1 MINPVWL
8 DTFITLVETG
18 NFTRTAEQR
27 FMTQPGVSQHLKK
40 LEEVCQCELVVRL
53 GKGIQLTEQG
63 QRVYQY
69 AKEQQVKEQD
79 FIASLKFDAPFEG
92 KCIVACSGAIAQR
105 IYPALLALQ
114 KQHNALNIHVEV
126 APRRTILSGIANN
139 TLELGIVTN
148 QPESEDIHSEYL
160 GEEALGLILPRS
172 LPVALATQLSKLP
185 ENTQNFMPDSSSG
198 TGTGTKITSV
208 SERAKSKTDDAI
220 TLKAVINRLGLINH
234 PDAIHYLQRYFNDCG
249 ESELAKVNPNK
260 LPHAGYINQLS
271 QILLP
276 VSEGLGYTVLPTSTL
291 DFVNFADKLTIYR
304 TQYEVTEPL
313 YCVQSRHSSPP
324 ARYAIVKKAI
334 ARVLSH
340 NNVEI

>member
-1 MINPVWL
+1 MINPIWL

-63 QRVYQY
+63 QRVYHY
-69 AKEQQVKEQD
+69 AKEQQLKEQN

-92 KCIVACSGAIAQR
+92 KCVVACSGAIAQR

-114 KQHNALNIHVEV
+114 KQHSGLNIHVEV

-160 GEEALGLILPRS
+160 GEEALGIILPRS
-172 LPVALATQLSKLP
+172 LSSAPEVKNSNLSKNEQRATPLANATTQRLSRDGNL
-185 ENTQNFMPDSSSG
+185 ELNDTSALKDIINT
-198 TGTGTKITSV
+198 
-208 SERAKSKTDDAI
+208 
-220 TLKAVINRLGLINH
+220 LGLINH
-234 PDAIHYLQRYFNDCG
+234 PDAMHYLQRYFNDCG
-249 ESELAKVNPNK
+249 EPELANVNPNK

-276 VSEGLGYTVLPTSTL
+276 VSEGLGFTVLPTSTL
-291 DFVNFADKLTIYR
+291 DFVSFADKLTVYNGKND
-304 TQYEVTEPL
+304 VTEPL
-313 YCVQSRHSSPP
+313 YSVQTAHSELP
-324 ARYAIVKKAI
+324 ARYEVIKRAITQ
-334 ARVLSH
+334 VLG
-340 NNVEI
+340 

>member
-1 MINPVWL
+1 MINPIWL

-63 QRVYQY
+63 QRVYHY
-69 AKEQQVKEQD
+69 AKNQQAKEQD
-79 FIASLKFDAPFEG
+79 FIASLKFDAPYEG
-92 KCIVACSGAIAQR
+92 KCVVACSGAIAQR

-114 KQHNALNIHVEV
+114 KKHNALNIHIEV

-160 GEEALGLILPRS
+160 GEEALGLILPSS
-172 LPVALATQLSKLP
+172 LPDTV
-185 ENTQNFMPDSSSG
+185 E
-198 TGTGTKITSV
+198 TSV
-208 SERAKSKTDDAI
+208 
-220 TLKAVINRLGLINH
+220 LKDVTNRLGLINH
-234 PDAIHYLQRYFNDCG
+234 PDAMHYLQRYFNDCG
-249 ESELAKVNPNK
+249 ELELAKVNPNK

-291 DFVNFADKLTIYR
+291 DFVSFADKLTVYEAKN
-304 TQYEVTEPL
+304 EVTEPL
-313 YCVQSRHSSPP
+313 YSVQTPHSALP
-324 ARYAIVKKAI
+324 ARYQAVKQTI
-334 ARVLSH
+334 SQVLR
-340 NNVEI
+340 

>member
-1 MINPVWL
+1 MINPIWL

-40 LEEVCQCELVVRL
+40 LEEACQCELVIRL

-63 QRVYQY
+63 QRVYHY
-69 AKEQQVKEQD
+69 AKEQQEKEQD

-92 KCIVACSGAIAQR
+92 KCVVACSGAIAQR

-114 KQHNALNIHVEV
+114 KQHSALSIHVEV
-126 APRRTILSGIANN
+126 APRRTILSGISNN
-139 TLELGIVTN
+139 SLELGIVTN

-172 LPVALATQLSKLP
+172 LPDKLVKPLIGSSEKTQG
-185 ENTQNFMPDSSSG
+185 SG
-198 TGTGTKITSV
+198 SGADAKIVSL
-208 SERAKSKTDDAI
+208 SEREQSETGDAN
-220 TLKAVINRLGLINH
+220 TLKDVINHLGLINH
-234 PDAIHYLQRYFNDCG
+234 PDAMHYLQRYFNDCG
-249 ESELAKVNPNK
+249 EPELANINPSK
-260 LPHAGYINQLS
+260 LPHTGYINQLS

-304 TQYEVTEPL
+304 TQYEVTERL

-340 NNVEI
+340 HNGEI

>member
-1 MINPVWL
+1 MINPIWL

-40 LEEVCQCELVVRL
+40 LEEACLCELVVRL

-63 QRVYQY
+63 QRVYNY
-69 AKEQQVKEQD
+69 AKEQQEKEQD

-92 KCIVACSGAIAQR
+92 KCVVACSGAIAQR
-105 IYPALLALQ
+105 VYPALLALQ
-114 KQHNALNIHVEV
+114 KQHSALNIHVEV

-172 LPVALATQLSKLP
+172 LPDALAAQVPGLS
-185 ENTQNFMPDSSSG
+185 ENAQGFISDSDSDSDSVA
-198 TGTGTKITSV
+198 KVASV
-208 SERAKSKTDDAI
+208 SGKAKSKTDDGR
-220 TLKAVINRLGLINH
+220 TLKGVIKHLGLINH
-234 PDAIHYLQRYFNDCG
+234 PDAMHYLQRYFNDCG
-249 ESELAKVNPNK
+249 EAELANVNPNK

-291 DFVNFADKLTIYR
+291 DFVSFADKLTVYKAKN
-304 TQYEVTEPL
+304 EVTEPL
-313 YCVQSRHSSPP
+313 YSVQTPHSALP
-324 ARYAIVKKAI
+324 ARYQVVKQAITQ
-334 ARVLSH
+334 VLG
-340 NNVEI
+340 

>member
-1 MINPVWL
+1 MINPTWL

-40 LEEVCQCELVVRL
+40 LEEACQCELVIRL

-63 QRVYQY
+63 QRVYHY
-69 AKEQQVKEQD
+69 AKEQQEKEQD

-92 KCIVACSGAIAQR
+92 KCVVACSGAIAQR

-114 KQHNALNIHVEV
+114 KQHSALNIHVEV

-172 LPVALATQLSKLP
+172 LPDKLVKPLIGSSEKTQG
-185 ENTQNFMPDSSSG
+185 SG
-198 TGTGTKITSV
+198 SGADAKIVSL
-208 SERAKSKTDDAI
+208 SEREQSETGDAN
-220 TLKAVINRLGLINH
+220 TLKDVINHLGLINH
-234 PDAIHYLQRYFNDCG
+234 PDAMHYLQRYFNDCG
-249 ESELAKVNPNK
+249 EPELANINPSK
-260 LPHAGYINQLS
+260 LPHTGYINQLS

-304 TQYEVTEPL
+304 TQYEVTERL

-340 NNVEI
+340 HNGEI

>member
-1 MINPVWL
+1 MINPIWL

-63 QRVYQY
+63 QRVYHY
-69 AKEQQVKEQD
+69 AKIQQAKEQD

-92 KCIVACSGAIAQR
+92 KCVVACSGAIAQR

-160 GEEALGLILPRS
+160 GEEALGLIIPRS
-172 LPVALATQLSKLP
+172 LPDAFATQLSDLP
-185 ENTQNFMPDSSSG
+185 ENTQDFMPDSGSN
-198 TGTGTKITSV
+198 TKATSV
-208 SERAKSKTDDAI
+208 SEKEKSKTVDAT
-220 TLKAVINRLGLINH
+220 TLKHVINHLGLINH
-234 PDAIHYLQRYFNDCG
+234 PDAMHYLQRYFNDCG
-249 ESELAKVNPNK
+249 EPELAKVNPNK

-291 DFVNFADKLTIYR
+291 DFVSFADKLTVYESKN
-304 TQYEVTEPL
+304 EVTEPL
-313 YCVQSRHSSPP
+313 YSVQTPHSALP
-324 ARYAIVKKAI
+324 ARYQAVKQAISQ
-334 ARVLSH
+334 VL
-340 NNVEI
+340 V

>member
-1 MINPVWL
+1 MINPIWL

-40 LEEVCQCELVVRL
+40 LEEACQCELVVRL
-53 GKGIQLTEQG
+53 GKGIQLTERG
-63 QRVYQY
+63 QRVYHY
-69 AKEQQVKEQD
+69 AKEQQEKEQD

-92 KCIVACSGAIAQR
+92 KCVVACSGAIAQR

-114 KQHNALNIHVEV
+114 KQHSALNVHVEV

-172 LPVALATQLSKLP
+172 LPDALAAQVPGLS
-185 ENTQNFMPDSSSG
+185 ENAQGFISDSVA
-198 TGTGTKITSV
+198 KVASV
-208 SERAKSKTDDAI
+208 SGKAKSKTVDASS
-220 TLKAVINRLGLINH
+220 LKAVIKHLGLINH
-234 PDAIHYLQRYFNDCG
+234 PDAMHYLQRYFNDCG
-249 ESELAKVNPNK
+249 EAELANINPNK

-291 DFVNFADKLTIYR
+291 DFVSFADKLTVYKAKN
-304 TQYEVTEPL
+304 EVTEPL
-313 YCVQSRHSSPP
+313 YSVQTPHSALP
-324 ARYAIVKKAI
+324 ARYQAVKQAITQ
-334 ARVLSH
+334 VLG
-340 NNVEI
+340 

>member
-1 MINPVWL
+1 MINPIWL

-40 LEEVCQCELVVRL
+40 LEEVCQCDLVIRL

-63 QRVYQY
+63 QRVYHY
-69 AKEQQVKEQD
+69 AKNQQAKEQD
-79 FIASLKFDAPFEG
+79 FIASLKFDAPYEG
-92 KCIVACSGAIAQR
+92 RCIVACSGAIAQR

-114 KQHNALNIHVEV
+114 TQHSALNIHVEV

-172 LPVALATQLSKLP
+172 LPDTV
-185 ENTQNFMPDSSSG
+185 
-198 TGTGTKITSV
+198 
-208 SERAKSKTDDAI
+208 DAA
-220 TLKAVINRLGLINH
+220 TLKDIINHLGLINH
-234 PDAIHYLQRYFNDCG
+234 PDAMHYLQRYFNDCG
-249 ESELAKVNPNK
+249 EPEVAKINPNK

-291 DFVNFADKLTIYR
+291 DFVSFADKLTVYKAKN
-304 TQYEVTEPL
+304 EVTEPL
-313 YCVQSRHSSPP
+313 YSVQTPHSALP
-324 ARYAIVKKAI
+324 ARYQAVKQTI
-334 ARVLSH
+334 NQVL
-340 NNVEI
+340 V

>member
-1 MINPVWL
+1 MINPIWL

-40 LEEVCQCELVVRL
+40 LEEACQCELVIRL

-63 QRVYQY
+63 QRVYHY
-69 AKEQQVKEQD
+69 AKEQQEKEQD

-92 KCIVACSGAIAQR
+92 KCVLACSGAIAQR

-114 KQHNALNIHVEV
+114 KQHSALNVHVEV

-172 LPVALATQLSKLP
+172 LPDALAAQIPELSD
-185 ENTQNFMPDSSSG
+185 NTQGFISDSGSSSG
-198 TGTGTKITSV
+198 
-208 SERAKSKTDDAI
+208 
-220 TLKAVINRLGLINH
+220 
-234 PDAIHYLQRYFNDCG
+234 
-249 ESELAKVNPNK
+249 
-260 LPHAGYINQLS
+260 
-271 QILLP
+271 
-276 VSEGLGYTVLPTSTL
+276 
-291 DFVNFADKLTIYR
+291 
-304 TQYEVTEPL
+304 
-313 YCVQSRHSSPP
+313 
-324 ARYAIVKKAI
+324 
-334 ARVLSH
+334 
-340 NNVEI
+340 

>member
-1 MINPVWL
+1 MINPIWL

-63 QRVYQY
+63 QRVYHY
-69 AKEQQVKEQD
+69 AKEQQLKEQN

-92 KCIVACSGAIAQR
+92 KCVVACSGAIAQR

-114 KQHNALNIHVEV
+114 KQHSGLNIHVEV

-160 GEEALGLILPRS
+160 GEEALGIILPRS
-172 LPVALATQLSKLP
+172 LSSAPEVKNSNSSKNEQSADPLANAKTQRLSRDGNLELNDTSALKDII
-185 ENTQNFMPDSSSG
+185 NT
-198 TGTGTKITSV
+198 
-208 SERAKSKTDDAI
+208 
-220 TLKAVINRLGLINH
+220 LGLINH
-234 PDAIHYLQRYFNDCG
+234 PDAMHYLQRYFNDCG
-249 ESELAKVNPNK
+249 EPELANVNPNK

-276 VSEGLGYTVLPTSTL
+276 VSEGLGFTVLPTSTL
-291 DFVNFADKLTIYR
+291 DFVSFADKLTVYNGKND
-304 TQYEVTEPL
+304 VTEPL
-313 YCVQSRHSSPP
+313 YSVQTAHSELP
-324 ARYAIVKKAI
+324 ARYQVIKRAITQ
-334 ARVLSH
+334 VLG
-340 NNVEI
+340 

>member
-1 MINPVWL
+1 MINPIWL

-40 LEEVCQCELVVRL
+40 LEEACQCELVIRL

-63 QRVYQY
+63 QRVYHY
-69 AKEQQVKEQD
+69 AKEQQEKEQD

-92 KCIVACSGAIAQR
+92 KCVVACSGAIAQR

-114 KQHNALNIHVEV
+114 KQHSALNVHVEV

-172 LPVALATQLSKLP
+172 LPDALAAQVPELS
-185 ENTQNFMPDSSSG
+185 ENAQGFISDSGSG
-198 TGTGTKITSV
+198 S
-208 SERAKSKTDDAI
+208 
-220 TLKAVINRLGLINH
+220 L
-234 PDAIHYLQRYFNDCG
+234 NDSG
-249 ESELAKVNPNK
+249 
-260 LPHAGYINQLS
+260 S
-271 QILLP
+271 Q
-276 VSEGLGYTVLPTSTL
+276 
-291 DFVNFADKLTIYR
+291 
-304 TQYEVTEPL
+304 
-313 YCVQSRHSSPP
+313 
-324 ARYAIVKKAI
+324 
-334 ARVLSH
+334 
-340 NNVEI
+340 

>member
-40 LEEVCQCELVVRL
+40 LEAVCQCELVVRL

-63 QRVYQY
+63 QRVYHY
-69 AKEQQVKEQD
+69 AKNRQAKEQD

-92 KCIVACSGAIAQR
+92 KCVVACSGAIAQR

-160 GEEALGLILPRS
+160 GEEALGLILPRGLHDAKDIS
-172 LPVALATQLSKLP
+172 TAATHKTEDANALK
-185 ENTQNFMPDSSSG
+185 D
-198 TGTGTKITSV
+198 
-208 SERAKSKTDDAI
+208 
-220 TLKAVINRLGLINH
+220 VIKHLGLINH
-234 PDAIHYLQRYFNDCG
+234 PDAMHYLQRYFNDCG
-249 ESELAKVNPNK
+249 EPELAKVNPNK
-260 LPHAGYINQLS
+260 LPQAGYINQLS

-291 DFVNFADKLTIYR
+291 DFVSFADKLTVYEAKN
-304 TQYEVTEPL
+304 EVTEPL
-313 YCVQSRHSSPP
+313 YSVQTPHSALP
-324 ARYAIVKKAI
+324 ARYQAVKQTI
-334 ARVLSH
+334 IQVLG
-340 NNVEI
+340 

>member
-1 MINPVWL
+1 MINPIWL

-40 LEEVCQCELVVRL
+40 LEEACQCELVVRL

-69 AKEQQVKEQD
+69 AKEQQEKEQD

-92 KCIVACSGAIAQR
+92 KCVVACSGAIAQR

-114 KQHNALNIHVEV
+114 KQHNGLNIYVEV

-160 GEEALGLILPRS
+160 GEEALGLILPRGLHDAKDIS
-172 LPVALATQLSKLP
+172 PTETHKTEDANALK
-185 ENTQNFMPDSSSG
+185 D
-198 TGTGTKITSV
+198 
-208 SERAKSKTDDAI
+208 
-220 TLKAVINRLGLINH
+220 VIKHLGLINH
-234 PDAIHYLQRYFNDCG
+234 PDAMHYLQRYFNDCG
-249 ESELAKVNPNK
+249 EPELAKVNPNK

-291 DFVNFADKLTIYR
+291 DFVSFADKLTVYEAKN
-304 TQYEVTEPL
+304 EVTEPL
-313 YCVQSRHSSPP
+313 YSVQTPHSALP
-324 ARYAIVKKAI
+324 ARYQAVKQAII
-334 ARVLSH
+334 QVLG
-340 NNVEI
+340 

>member
-1 MINPVWL
+1 MINPIWL

-40 LEEVCQCELVVRL
+40 LEEACQCELVVRL

-63 QRVYQY
+63 QRVYHY
-69 AKEQQVKEQD
+69 AKEQQEKEQD
-79 FIASLKFDAPFEG
+79 FIASLKFNAPFEG
-92 KCIVACSGAIAQR
+92 KCVVACSGAIAQR

-114 KQHNALNIHVEV
+114 KQHSALNIHVEV

-172 LPVALATQLSKLP
+172 LPDALAAQVPGLS
-185 ENTQNFMPDSSSG
+185 ENAQGFISDSVA
-198 TGTGTKITSV
+198 KVASV
-208 SERAKSKTDDAI
+208 SGKAKSKTDDGR
-220 TLKAVINRLGLINH
+220 TLKAVIKHLGLINH
-234 PDAIHYLQRYFNDCG
+234 PDAMHYLQRYFNDCG
-249 ESELAKVNPNK
+249 EAELAHVNPNK
-260 LPHAGYINQLS
+260 LPHTGYINQLS

-291 DFVNFADKLTIYR
+291 DFVSFADKLTVYKAKN
-304 TQYEVTEPL
+304 EVTEPL
-313 YCVQSRHSSPP
+313 YSVQTPHSALP
-324 ARYAIVKKAI
+324 ARYQAVKQAITQ
-334 ARVLSH
+334 VLG
-340 NNVEI
+340 

>member
-1 MINPVWL
+1 MINPIWL

-40 LEEVCQCELVVRL
+40 LEEACQCELVVRL

-63 QRVYQY
+63 QRVYHY
-69 AKEQQVKEQD
+69 AKEQQDKEQD

-92 KCIVACSGAIAQR
+92 KCVVACSGAIAQR

-114 KQHNALNIHVEV
+114 KQHSALNIHVEV

-172 LPVALATQLSKLP
+172 LPDALAAQIPELSD
-185 ENTQNFMPDSSSG
+185 NTQGFISNSG
-198 TGTGTKITSV
+198 SGSGSVAKVASV
-208 SERAKSKTDDAI
+208 SEKAKSKTVDASS
-220 TLKAVINRLGLINH
+220 LKAVIKHLGLINH
-234 PDAIHYLQRYFNDCG
+234 PDAMHYLQRYFNDCG
-249 ESELAKVNPNK
+249 EAALANINPNK
-260 LPHAGYINQLS
+260 LPHTGYINQLS

-291 DFVNFADKLTIYR
+291 DFVSFADKLTVYKAKN
-304 TQYEVTEPL
+304 EVTEPL
-313 YCVQSRHSSPP
+313 YSVQTPHSALP
-324 ARYAIVKKAI
+324 ARYQAVKQAITQ
-334 ARVLSH
+334 VLG
-340 NNVEI
+340 

>member
-63 QRVYQY
+63 QRVYHY
-69 AKEQQVKEQD
+69 AKNQQSKEQD
-79 FIASLKFDAPFEG
+79 FIASLKFDAPYEG

-114 KQHNALNIHVEV
+114 TQHNALNIHVEV

-160 GEEALGLILPRS
+160 GEEALGIILPRS
-172 LPVALATQLSKLP
+172 LPDTV
-185 ENTQNFMPDSSSG
+185 
-198 TGTGTKITSV
+198 
-208 SERAKSKTDDAI
+208 DAA
-220 TLKAVINRLGLINH
+220 TLKDVINHLGLINH
-234 PDAIHYLQRYFNDCG
+234 PDAMHYLQRYFNDCG
-249 ESELAKVNPNK
+249 EPELAKVSPNK

-276 VSEGLGYTVLPTSTL
+276 VSEELGYTVLPTSTL
-291 DFVNFADKLTIYR
+291 DFVSFADKLTVYKAKN
-304 TQYEVTEPL
+304 EVTEPL
-313 YCVQSRHSSPP
+313 YSVQTPHSALP
-324 ARYAIVKKAI
+324 ARYQAVKQAISQ
-334 ARVLSH
+334 VLG
-340 NNVEI
+340 